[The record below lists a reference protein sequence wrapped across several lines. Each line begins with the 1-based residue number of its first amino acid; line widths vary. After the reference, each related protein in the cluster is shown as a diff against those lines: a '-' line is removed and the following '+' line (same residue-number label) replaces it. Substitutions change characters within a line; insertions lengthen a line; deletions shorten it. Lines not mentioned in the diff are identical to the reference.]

1 MQSIP
6 DIFTV
11 SLTIHNF
18 IQSIRVFSFIIN
30 LSFGILR
37 TRLYCVT
44 FIRLAWLIADHESFK
59 SFRMRV
65 RCTQHHMHYIYFT
78 LLHLRHFGMLL
89 VYLLVSSIYSFYLVH
104 SLWVIVINI
113 IITIFM
119 WLTSVYMLFFN
130 GFVYSKYST
139 LFTLKWALAKHSS
152 HSRIH

>member
-37 TRLYCVT
+37 TRLYCIT
-44 FIRLAWLIADHESFK
+44 FIRLTWIIADHESSK
-59 SFRMRV
+59 SFWMRV
-65 RCTQHHMHYIYFT
+65 RCTHHHMHYIYFT
-78 LLHLRHFGMLL
+78 LLHLRHFAMLL

-113 IITIFM
+113 IIAIFM
-119 WLTSVYMLFFN
+119 WLTSMCTVNINICCSSML
-130 GFVYSKYST
+130 YS
-139 LFTLKWALAKHSS
+139 LKIFRPFSLWSEL
-152 HSRIH
+152 

>member
-18 IQSIRVFSFIIN
+18 IQSSIRVFSFIIN

-37 TRLYCVT
+37 TRLHCIT

-65 RCTQHHMHYIYFT
+65 RCTHHHMHYIYFT

-119 WLTSVYMLFFN
+119 WLTSMFMIN
-130 GFVYSKYST
+130 NNICCSSMA
-139 LFTLKWALAKHSS
+139 LFTQNIRPFSLWSEL
-152 HSRIH
+152 